1 MGGDAWEIVTGQ
13 PDALP
18 PELDG
23 ASSSLVCRSPPLM
36 KQADYRPTPAA
47 APAIPPVA
55 REIYIPSRRLPAGQ
69 RAELIPLRL
78 LAGSQFSARC

>member
-18 PELDG
+18 PELAG
-23 ASSSLVCRSPPLM
+23 ASSSLVSRSPPLM
-36 KQADYRPTPAA
+36 AQPDYRPTPAA
-47 APAIPPVA
+47 APTIPQSP

>member
-1 MGGDAWEIVTGQ
+1 MGGDAWEIVNGQ

-18 PELDG
+18 PELAG
-23 ASSSLVCRSPPLM
+23 ASSSLVSRSPPLM

-78 LAGSQFSARC
+78 LAGSHISARC